1 MAPRPVKPFKLES
14 LHSYVQRSIA
24 SRRRSEAHHLWAAG
38 RHGSTARRLEEVSA
52 EPSMKRPAGVTIIAI
67 ATFTGAAILALGAV
81 AFFFVAVMA
90 IGGGDGGDPVS
101 ASIAG
106 MGVAGG
112 FSLVVLAGVAGCL
125 ALGVLQLC
133 EWARILAIGCIGI
146 GILCTIISIL
156 TFIGYPVVPLGPMIF
171 VHSLVIG
178 AAGWSIAYLAKP
190 DVKHAFSSGL
200 TLHRSN

>member
-1 MAPRPVKPFKLES
+1 
-14 LHSYVQRSIA
+14 
-24 SRRRSEAHHLWAAG
+24 
-38 RHGSTARRLEEVSA
+38 
-52 EPSMKRPAGVTIIAI
+52 MKRPAGVTIIAI
-67 ATFTGAAILALGAV
+67 ATFVGAAILAVGSCV
-81 AFFFVAVMA
+81 FFFIAVMA
-90 IGGGDGGDPVS
+90 ISGGDGGDPVS

-112 FSLVVLAGVAGCL
+112 FSLLVLAGVAGCL

-133 EWARILAIGCIGI
+133 EWARILAISCIGI
-146 GILCTIISIL
+146 GILCTMISIL

-171 VHSLVIG
+171 AHAVVIG

-190 DVKHAFSSGL
+190 NVKQAFSSGL

>member
-1 MAPRPVKPFKLES
+1 
-14 LHSYVQRSIA
+14 
-24 SRRRSEAHHLWAAG
+24 
-38 RHGSTARRLEEVSA
+38 
-52 EPSMKRPAGVTIIAI
+52 MKRPAGVTIIAI
-67 ATFTGAAILALGAV
+67 ATFAGAAILALGAV

-133 EWARILAIGCIGI
+133 EWARILAISCIGI

-190 DVKHAFSSGL
+190 DVKQAFSSGL